1 MPSADELILTTAI
14 EWLHLTN
21 VAFSIR
27 QREFKMAARAA
38 SIGCLLTPVKGSNS
52 HFKEHGEHEEKEEED
67 DDDEDEVEAEE
78 MKKKFLKIKRK

>member
-1 MPSADELILTTAI
+1 
-14 EWLHLTN
+14 
-21 VAFSIR
+21 
-27 QREFKMAARAA
+27 MAARAA

-78 MKKKFLKIKRK
+78 IKKKF